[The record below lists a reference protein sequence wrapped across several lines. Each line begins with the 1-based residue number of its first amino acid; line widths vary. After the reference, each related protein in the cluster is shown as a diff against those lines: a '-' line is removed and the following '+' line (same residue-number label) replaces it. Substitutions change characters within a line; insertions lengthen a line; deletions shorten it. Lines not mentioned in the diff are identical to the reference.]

1 VVKRPIVV
9 IDTQIILRAAIK
21 VNSLSNRILV
31 DLRDRYE
38 LIFSAEIRAELADV
52 LSRPKLRA
60 KYKTITDERAAELLA
75 LFDAGTLVEP
85 PDIPPTSRDPK
96 DDKFLAAAA
105 ESKAD
110 YLVSEDN
117 DLLTLKTHGTTR
129 IVNALDFLQILLD
142 LPQDES

>member
-1 VVKRPIVV
+1 MKRPIVV

-21 VNSLSNRILV
+21 ANSLSNRIIV
-31 DLRDRYE
+31 DLRDQYH
-38 LIFSAEIRAELADV
+38 LIVSAEIRAELADV

-60 KYKTITDERAAELLA
+60 KYKAITNERAAELLA
-75 LFDAGTLVEP
+75 LFDTGTVIEP

-105 ESKAD
+105 EAKAD
-110 YLVSEDN
+110 YLVSEDK

-129 IVNALDFLQILLD
+129 IVNALDFLQILQS
-142 LPQDES
+142 LPPDES